1 MTRWA
6 GLVGALCIALRA
18 LAQDAASVD
27 AALASVENLKRRVQ
41 TEATEPGQRKAAD
54 AMLAAR
60 AELVRANADDPR
72 VPVWLADQA
81 EDCFTVALPAGGDV
95 DRTLYGLAGPDAR
108 RRVRRL
114 AVEMGAAAE
123 QAEIAA
129 KAVLE
134 RAGAEA
140 APPPLVE
147 RLTTVERPRRI
158 PLLRAL
164 ADVMQVEMAE
174 FDAGRRR
181 SLAES
186 AIARIDTLLPELDDR
201 TASVVARYAGL
212 TAARVGEERAAN
224 RFLALARQKAGTDE
238 ALATLADL
246 AALRA
251 AGLLR
256 GPASAAEAASVLRGA
271 GTISRQLAIAELEA
285 RLRRQAEG
293 ETGGAPSSGLLAWT
307 SPFTNLLRRTK
318 PDQAGELRDLAVARL
333 AQVLRDGTPLPDGEP
348 MAILGS
354 AQHTLDAGQSAASLT
369 ESLVKLA
376 EDPQAPASLRAG
388 ALRTLARIDMSADRW
403 AEAADRSLALARGF
417 ALDPSSAPAMSL
429 AVRIAREL
437 DRASDGRDVA
447 ARQRLERAIA
457 LGIAGYPEHADQ
469 ALWQLERQ
477 VLAAEAAAESR
488 ACELKDMDPL
498 LPAPADPVVEG
509 LRARLASARA
519 WTALQRG
526 QAQQALDAL
535 ASVPPPS
542 PGRAAELRLAARV
555 GALAELDRD
564 VLADAEIAAAPADA
578 VSAAALAHAARRMPE
593 QRLPVNLVRTP
604 DAGAARAR
612 RLAAAV
618 RPSATVAA
626 SDWSRIGD
634 LLRLHGEPERAR
646 EAYAK
651 ALELQPDALESL
663 QGMAEA
669 SFVLGGEARWSEAM
683 GIHRRLLAGREMGD
697 DDAAQDR
704 AWWLSQL
711 RQLQILQAADR
722 FDERARMRLNRLRAI
737 DANLGGAEFRPAF
750 EAIAG
755 AAPTG
760 TN

>member
-1 MTRWA
+1 MRRWA
-6 GLVGALCIALRA
+6 VIVCALCVTAGA
-18 LAQDAASVD
+18 LAQDAPSADAS
-27 AALASVENLKRRVQ
+27 LASVENLKRRVQ
-41 TEATEPGQRKAAD
+41 TEATEAGQRKAAD

-60 AELVRANADDPR
+60 TEVIRANANDPR

-114 AVEMGAAAE
+114 AVDMGSAAE
-123 QAEIAA
+123 QAEVAA

-134 RAGAEA
+134 RTGGDA
-140 APPPLVE
+140 APAPLVE

-164 ADVMQVEMAE
+164 ADVLQVEMAE

-181 SLAES
+181 ALAES

-212 TAARVGEERAAN
+212 TAARIGEERAAN

-271 GTISRQLAIAELEA
+271 GAISRQLAIAELEA

-307 SPFTNLLRRTK
+307 SPFTNLLRRTR
-318 PDQAGELRDLAVARL
+318 PEQAGELRDLAIARL

-348 MAILGS
+348 MAILGA
-354 AQHTLDAGQSAASLT
+354 AQHALDAGQAAGPFT
-369 ESLVKLA
+369 EGLERLA

-388 ALRTLARIDMSADRW
+388 ALRTLARIDMAADRW
-403 AEAADRSLALARGF
+403 TEAADRSLTLARGF

-437 DRASDGRDVA
+437 DRAADGADTA

-457 LGIAGYPEHADQ
+457 LGIAAYPEHADQ

-477 VLAAEAAAESR
+477 VLAAEAAAEAR
-488 ACELKDMDPL
+488 TCELKDLDPL
-498 LPAPADPVVEG
+498 LPAPADPIVEG

-519 WTALQRG
+519 WAALQRG
-526 QAQQALDAL
+526 QPQQALEAL
-535 ASVPPPS
+535 ATAGPPP
-542 PGRAAELRLAARV
+542 PGRAADLRLAARV

-564 VLADAEIAAAPADA
+564 VLADSELAAARADA
-578 VSAAALAHAARRMPE
+578 VSAAALAHAARHMPE
-593 QRLPVNLVRTP
+593 QRLPVNVPTSP

-618 RPSATVAA
+618 RPSAAVVA
-626 SDWSRIGD
+626 SDWSRVGD
-634 LLRLHGEPERAR
+634 LLRLNGEAALAR
-646 EAYAK
+646 EAYAR
-651 ALELQPDALESL
+651 ALELQPDALEPL
-663 QGMAEA
+663 QGLAEA
-669 SFVLGGEARWSEAM
+669 NFALGGEARWSEAM
-683 GIHRRLLAGREMGD
+683 GIHRRLLAGREMGGD
-697 DDAAQDR
+697 EAAQDR

-737 DANLGGAEFRPAF
+737 DANLGGTDFRPAF
-750 EAIAG
+750 AKVEG
-755 AAPTG
+755 AAPSG
-760 TN
+760 QN